1 MAWRITEDVDEFLA
15 GAGDFLRARPVENT
29 VLLTVADGVRRGA
42 YPAGALFGW
51 AAEGGAYLRT
61 APRPGLVSAMSPDS
75 ARDLVAALDGREL
88 TGVIGPD
95 DVVEVFTVEWQRRT
109 RGHAQV
115 RGRQRLY
122 RLGSLKSPVPHP
134 SGGARKAVPADREL
148 LVGWIGNFYRDV
160 GTVQPR
166 PAQFFD
172 ETVSYGGI
180 MLWEDAGRPVSMAA
194 HTRLDAGMVRIHAVY
209 TPVAHRARGYGGAI
223 TTAISQAA
231 RDAGAAE
238 VVLFTDLA
246 NPTSNALYQRL
257 GYVPLEDRTM
267 MEFTA

>member
-15 GAGDFLRARPVENT
+15 GAGDFLRSRPVENT
-29 VLLTVADGVRRGA
+29 VLLTVADSVRRGA

-51 AAEGGAYLRT
+51 AAEGGAYVRT
-61 APRPGLVSAMSPDS
+61 VPRPSLVSAMSPDV
-75 ARDLVAALDGREL
+75 ARELVAALDGQEL
-88 TGVIGPD
+88 TGVLGPD

-109 RGHAQV
+109 RGHARV

-122 RLGSLKSPVPHP
+122 RLGALKSPVPHP

-148 LVGWIGNFYRDV
+148 LVEWMTSFFRDV
-160 GTVQPR
+160 GETQPR
-166 PAQFFD
+166 PEQFF
-172 ETVSYGGI
+172 EEKLAHGGI

-194 HTRLDAGMVRIHAVY
+194 LTRPDAGMVRVQAVY
-209 TPVAHRARGYGGAI
+209 TPVPYRARGYGGAI
-223 TTAISQAA
+223 TTAVSQAA